1 MTIRC
6 FCFCGLYEL
15 RSPTTHICAIRLYI
29 PQISKLEHNKLIFSK
44 VPTLRFKEF
53 SGEWEKI
60 RLGSIIEE
68 IKNYTSDFNKYP
80 LYSFTIEN
88 GVTPKT
94 DRYERNFLVTKDGDT
109 FKIVPPNSFVMNPM
123 NLRFGAINYSKVKIP
138 VSVSGYYN
146 IFEIENGKNNEFWSA
161 YFLTKTAINLYNSV
175 ATGSL
180 IEKKRVH
187 FSQFIQ
193 LSFFVPSDVEKQKIT
208 RFLQLIENRI
218 AVQNKIIS
226 KYETLIKGLSCDY
239 FSKQPNHIAKLKDLI
254 IKGKAGGT
262 PSSTVAEYYNGD
274 IPFLSISDMT
284 KQGKYVE
291 FTEKHISENGLANSS
306 AWIVPSNSLILSM
319 YASVGLVCINKV
331 PLATSQAM
339 FSMMLKDCDMLDYI
353 YYYLKFF
360 RETQIHR
367 LLETGTQSNINADTV
382 RDIEIPFY
390 ANIFVF
396 VKTLQAIEIRLN
408 NEKDMLSRLMDLK
421 TYLLS
426 SLFI

>member
-1 MTIRC
+1 M
-6 FCFCGLYEL
+6 
-15 RSPTTHICAIRLYI
+15 
-29 PQISKLEHNKLIFSK
+29 EHNKLIFSK
-44 VPTLRFKEF
+44 VPTLRFSKLA
-53 SGEWEKI
+53 GQWEQKTFDEMFLI
-60 RLGSIIEE
+60 LSNNTLSRAEL
-68 IKNYTSDFNKYP
+68 NY
-80 LYSFTIEN
+80 
-88 GVTPKT
+88 
-94 DRYERNFLVTKDGDT
+94 
-109 FKIVPPNSFVMNPM
+109 
-123 NLRFGAINYSKVKIP
+123 
-138 VSVSGYYN
+138 
-146 IFEIENGKNNEFWSA
+146 ENGKYKNIHYGDVLIKFSA
-161 YFLTKTAINLYNSV
+161 FIDVSSPDVPYINDENSSSKLDNILLQDGDIIIADTAEDFTVGKATEVENIDKIKVVSGLHTIPCRPKIKFSPRYLGYYVNSP
-175 ATGSL
+175 AYHNQL
-180 IEKKRVH
+180 IP
-187 FSQFIQ
+187 FIQ
-193 LSFFVPSDVEKQKIT
+193 GVKVSSISKTLIKKTFVSFPSLSEQTKIAD
-208 RFLQLIENRI
+208 FLSCLDKKIET
-218 AVQNKIIS
+218 QNKIIS
-226 KYETLIKGLSCDY
+226 KYETLIKGISCDY

-339 FSMMLKDCDMLDYI
+339 FSMVLKDCNMLDYI
-353 YYYLKFF
+353 YYYLNFF

-390 ANIFVF
+390 SNILVF
-396 VKTLQAIEIRLN
+396 VKTLQAIENRLN

>member
-1 MTIRC
+1 M
-6 FCFCGLYEL
+6 
-15 RSPTTHICAIRLYI
+15 
-29 PQISKLEHNKLIFSK
+29 
-44 VPTLRFKEF
+44 RFKEF
-53 SGEWEKI
+53 SGEWKKI

-68 IKNYTSDFNKYP
+68 IKTYTSDFNKYP

-123 NLRFGAINYSKVKIP
+123 NLRFGAINYSKVEIP

-193 LSFFVPSDVEKQKIT
+193 LSFYVPSDVEKQKIT

-226 KYETLIKGLSCDY
+226 DLKVLKKELNGFLISRLIKGKESNCKIEDVIDYEQPTYYIVNTDKYIVDGKTPVLTANKAFFLGYTNEKEGIYDKSDCIVFDDFTLDFKYVDFPFKVKSSAIKILTAKQSIELKYFYEYLLFLNLSTNEHKRHY
-239 FSKQPNHIAKLKDLI
+239 ISEIATLPLYL
-254 IKGKAGGT
+254 
-262 PSSTVAEYYNGD
+262 PSIDEQRHV
-274 IPFLSISDMT
+274 LSILNAISS
-284 KQGKYVE
+284 KIAVEEKYK
-291 FTEKHISENGLANSS
+291 T
-306 AWIVPSNSLILSM
+306 SLLIQKKYFL
-319 YASVGLVCINKV
+319 N
-331 PLATSQAM
+331 AM
-339 FSMMLKDCDMLDYI
+339 FI
-353 YYYLKFF
+353 
-360 RETQIHR
+360 
-367 LLETGTQSNINADTV
+367 
-382 RDIEIPFY
+382 
-390 ANIFVF
+390 
-396 VKTLQAIEIRLN
+396 
-408 NEKDMLSRLMDLK
+408 
-421 TYLLS
+421 
-426 SLFI
+426 

>member
-1 MTIRC
+1 M
-6 FCFCGLYEL
+6 
-15 RSPTTHICAIRLYI
+15 SKSNKTT
-29 PQISKLEHNKLIFSK
+29 PN
-44 VPTLRFKEF
+44 VPTLRFAEF
-53 SGEWEKI
+53 AEQWEQKTFDETF
-60 RLGSIIEE
+60 SILSNNTLSRAELNYENGNYKNIHYGDVLIKFSAFIDALSPDVPYINDENSSSKLDNILLQDGDIIIADTAEDFTVGKATEVENVDE
-68 IKNYTSDFNKYP
+68 IK
-80 LYSFTIEN
+80 
-88 GVTPKT
+88 V
-94 DRYERNFLVTKDGDT
+94 
-109 FKIVPPNSFVMNPM
+109 
-123 NLRFGAINYSKVKIP
+123 
-138 VSVSGYYN
+138 VSGLHTIPCRPKIKFSPRYLGYYVN
-146 IFEIENGKNNEFWSA
+146 SPA
-161 YFLTKTAINLYNSV
+161 YHNQ
-175 ATGSL
+175 L
-180 IEKKRVH
+180 IP
-187 FSQFIQ
+187 FIQ
-193 LSFFVPSDVEKQKIT
+193 GVKVSSISKTLIKKTFVSFPSLSEQTKIAD
-208 RFLQLIENRI
+208 FLSCLDKKIE
-218 AVQNKIIS
+218 VQNKIIS

-262 PSSTVAEYYNGD
+262 PSSTIAEYYNGN

-284 KQGKYVE
+284 RQGKYVE

-339 FSMMLKDCDMLDYI
+339 FSMVLKDCNMLDYI
-353 YYYLKFF
+353 YYYLNFF

-390 ANIFVF
+390 SNILVF
-396 VKTLQAIEIRLN
+396 VKTLQAIENRLN

>member
-1 MTIRC
+1 MNPWDQKSFNETFDILTNNTLSRAELNYEDGEYKNIHYGDVLIKFPAHIDTSSADVPYINDENASKKFDSALLHNGDIVFADTAEDYTVGKATEIEITAECKVVSGLHTIPCRPKMR
-6 FCFCGLYEL
+6 F
-15 RSPTTHICAIRLYI
+15 SPRYLGYFVNSPKYHNQLIPYI
-29 PQISKLEHNKLIFSK
+29 QGVKVSSISKTLIKNTTISY
-44 VPTLRFKEF
+44 PSIKEQAKIASF
-53 SGEWEKI
+53 LSCLDEKI
-60 RLGSIIEE
+60 E
-68 IKNYTSDFNKYP
+68 
-80 LYSFTIEN
+80 
-88 GVTPKT
+88 
-94 DRYERNFLVTKDGDT
+94 
-109 FKIVPPNSFVMNPM
+109 
-123 NLRFGAINYSKVKIP
+123 
-138 VSVSGYYN
+138 
-146 IFEIENGKNNEFWSA
+146 
-161 YFLTKTAINLYNSV
+161 
-175 ATGSL
+175 
-180 IEKKRVH
+180 
-187 FSQFIQ
+187 
-193 LSFFVPSDVEKQKIT
+193 
-208 RFLQLIENRI
+208 
-218 AVQNKIIS
+218 VQNKIIS

-262 PSSTVAEYYNGD
+262 PSSTIAEYYNGN

-284 KQGKYVE
+284 RQGKYVE

-339 FSMMLKDCDMLDYI
+339 FSMVLKDCNMLDYI
-353 YYYLKFF
+353 YYYLNFF

-390 ANIFVF
+390 SNIFVF
-396 VKTLQAIEIRLN
+396 VKTLQAIENRLN

>member
-1 MTIRC
+1 M
-6 FCFCGLYEL
+6 
-15 RSPTTHICAIRLYI
+15 
-29 PQISKLEHNKLIFSK
+29 EHNKLIFSK
-44 VPTLRFKEF
+44 VPTLRFKQFQDNWSAKRLSDIAEVVGGGTPDTTDSTLWNGDIQWF
-53 SGEWEKI
+53 TPTEVGHSKYVSTSIRTISQLGLQKSSAKI
-60 RLGSIIEE
+60 LPAGSILLSSRATVGECSIAQKDCTTNQGFQSL
-68 IKNYTSDFNKYP
+68 I
-80 LYSFTIEN
+80 
-88 GVTPKT
+88 PK
-94 DRYERNFLVTKDGDT
+94 K
-109 FKIVPPNSFVMNPM
+109 
-123 NLRFGAINYSKVKIP
+123 
-138 VSVSGYYN
+138 SV
-146 IFEIENGKNNEFWSA
+146 NNEFLYYLAQTQKRHFIKYASGST
-161 YFLTKTAINLYNSV
+161 FLEISNSEIKKTKCA
-175 ATGSL
+175 
-180 IEKKRVH
+180 
-187 FSQFIQ
+187 
-193 LSFFVPSDVEKQKIT
+193 VPSIEEQTEIATFLSAIDRKI
-208 RFLQLIENRI
+208 E
-218 AVQNKIIS
+218 VQNKIIS

-306 AWIVPSNSLILSM
+306 TWIVPSNSLILSM

-339 FSMMLKDCDMLDYI
+339 FSMVLKDCNMLDYI
-353 YYYLKFF
+353 YYYLNFF
-360 RETQIHR
+360 RETQIYR

-390 ANIFVF
+390 SNILVF
-396 VKTLQAIEIRLN
+396 VKTLQAIENRLN
-408 NEKDMLSRLMDLK
+408 NEKDMLSRLMNLK